1 MKKKKSQIQ
10 IGETISVI
18 FVFFI
23 LLLIGFMFYAK
34 VLKGNAAIES
44 DELAQL
50 RSVEIAQRVMFLP
63 EMQCST
69 DVTDSKNCIDK
80 LKVESAKNVMNLNA
94 VEYFDILGFAKIKIL
109 QVYPSYEETE
119 IYSKDLSDFKNKF
132 STNVPVSIYDPI
144 KKEYNFGLVSIETY
158 S

>member
-50 RSVEIAQRVMFLP
+50 RSVEIAQRVMFLR

-144 KKEYNFGLVSIETY
+144 KKEYNFGLVSI
-158 S
+158 

>member
-1 MKKKKSQIQ
+1 
-10 IGETISVI
+10 
-18 FVFFI
+18 
-23 LLLIGFMFYAK
+23 
-34 VLKGNAAIES
+34 
-44 DELAQL
+44 
-50 RSVEIAQRVMFLP
+50 MFLP

-144 KKEYNFGLVSIETY
+144 KRI
-158 S
+158 

>member
-109 QVYPSYEETE
+109 QVYPSYEKPKSIQRTFR
-119 IYSKDLSDFKNKF
+119 ISRTVLNKCACF
-132 STNVPVSIYDPI
+132 Y
-144 KKEYNFGLVSIETY
+144 L
-158 S
+158 